1 VTKKIRTRF
10 APSPTGFIHLG
21 NIRSALYPWAFAR
34 ANGGDFIL
42 RIEDTDQDRSTQA
55 AVDVIIEGMA
65 WLGLDYDEGPFYQMQ
80 RIDRYKQVLLDL
92 QAAGHVYPCYMSV
105 AELDALREHQMLT
118 KQKPRYDG
126 TWRPASGKTLPAI
139 PEGVQPVLR
148 FKNPQTG
155 SVVWDDKVKGR
166 IEISNDELDD
176 LVIARPA
183 QNGEAV
189 GTPTYN
195 FCVVVDDLD
204 MAITHV
210 IRGDDH
216 VNNTPRQINIFK
228 ALGKEPPVY
237 AHLPTVLTEMADE
250 QGEKHVVKM
259 SKRNGAKP
267 VTQYRDEGYLPEA
280 MVNYL
285 ARLGW
290 SHGDDEIFSR
300 EQFLQW
306 FNLDHLG
313 RSAAQFDEAKLN
325 WVNAQHLKAMADEAL
340 APLVAAQLQKRG
352 VFISGD
358 ASDAAHPE
366 LVEGQLAK
374 ICALFKDRCDTT
386 AALAHWAA
394 AFYADITP
402 KADELALHVTE
413 AIQPAL
419 QLLGEKLS
427 TCAWDKAAIAAS
439 IKEVLQACGLKMPQL
454 AMPVRVLVMGT
465 AQTPAVD
472 AVLALMPRE
481 KVLARLQ
488 RR

>member
-1 VTKKIRTRF
+1 LIPFELKTAVTQKIRTRF

-55 AVDVIIEGMA
+55 AVDVIIEGMS

-80 RIDRYKQVLLDL
+80 RIDRYKEVLLDL
-92 QAAGHVYPCYMSV
+92 QAAGHVYPCYMSM
-105 AELDALREHQMLT
+105 AELDALREHQMAT

-126 TWRPASGKTLPAI
+126 TWRPAPGKTLPAI

-237 AHLPTVLTEMADE
+237 AHLPTVLNE
-250 QGEKHVVKM
+250 QGEKM

-313 RSAAQFDEAKLN
+313 RSAAQFDEAKLH
-325 WVNAQHLKAMADEAL
+325 WVNAQHLKTMADEAL
-340 APLVAAQLQKRG
+340 APLVAIQLSKQGIDPHAQ
-352 VFISGD
+352 
-358 ASDAAHPE
+358 PE
-366 LVEGQLAK
+366 PVEGHLAK
-374 ICALFKDRCDTT
+374 ICGLFKDRCDTT
-386 AALAHWAA
+386 VALARWAA

-402 KADELALHVTE
+402 KADELSQHVTE
-413 AIQPAL
+413 AVQPAL
-419 QLLGEKLS
+419 QLLGTKLAA
-427 TCAWDKAAIAAS
+427 CAWDKAAIAAA
-439 IKEVLQACGLKMPQL
+439 IKETLGESGLKMPQL
-454 AMPVRVLVMGT
+454 AMPVRVLVLGT
-465 AQTPAVD
+465 AQTPSLD

-481 KVLARLQ
+481 KVLTRLKS
-488 RR
+488 R